1 MLIIKVGGGESI
13 NLRGIAADLAQ
24 LQEQVIV
31 VHGANAL
38 RDRLASALG
47 RPKTVLTSV
56 SGYSSVYSDD
66 TALELLM
73 MAYAGLRNKRFVE
86 LCQQHGINAV
96 GLTGLDGRSI
106 QGRRNRGIRVRE
118 NGRLRI
124 VRDLSGKP
132 QRVNAGL
139 LRMLLEHGYTPVL
152 TVPIVD
158 ENGYAINSENDDVVA
173 VLQAEFQA
181 GMVLQLI
188 EAPGL
193 LRDRNDPNTLIPR
206 LPREALGRQE
216 QHVSGRMK
224 RKILALRRLFEHG
237 VQTVVISDGRVEHP
251 IRDALNGKGTVIQ

>member
-66 TALELLM
+66 SALELLM

-193 LRDRNDPNTLIPR
+193 LHDRNDPNTLIPR
-206 LPREALGRQE
+206 LPRETLERQE
-216 QHVSGRMK
+216 QRASGRMK
-224 RKILALRRLFEHG
+224 RKIHALRRLFEHG